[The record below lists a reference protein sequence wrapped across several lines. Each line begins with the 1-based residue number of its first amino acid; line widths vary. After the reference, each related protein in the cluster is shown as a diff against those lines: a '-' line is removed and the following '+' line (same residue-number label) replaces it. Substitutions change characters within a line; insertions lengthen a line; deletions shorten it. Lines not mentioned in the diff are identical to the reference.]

1 MTFWPNPPIFLIR
14 RSKYAAVLKQ
24 YSDKEIDEIFARQK
38 DDEPIVRH
46 PLENIQKL
54 KNLLEEL

>member
-1 MTFWPNPPIFLIR
+1 MIFWSNSPIFLIR
-14 RSKYAAVLKQ
+14 RSKYADELKQ

-54 KNLLEEL
+54 KNLLVEL